1 MKISKKNKMIRVIS
15 PYNKNL
21 FNVELKGNESS
32 LKDLLS
38 TILNIP
44 STSIKGIRD
53 NYNNYY
59 TLSSALNSSN
69 INKIPNNYFSIIIN
83 NNDNNNINNITQNDM
98 IHYTMNKNSNYM
110 TPSLYNNMYLNT
122 NHYINN
128 SDIYYNNIKIN
139 NIHNYESLNRNIGQ
153 YSNFF
158 KKYSKEA
165 YYNLIIFLY
174 KTKLIGKNNYYKLKK
189 CIKANN
195 NDVIEILKPF
205 IEFDKDYKKLI
216 NNLFPI
222 LNLDLSIN
230 GSSYLKI
237 NSIDKNN
244 QNINLLNSIKNYFT
258 KENLEKLNYLLLI
271 ENMSIIKVFES
282 YYKTRNKENLVD
294 ELYSLLKKVSKIDL
308 DKSNNII
315 GNIIKK
321 RKSKSYNYKK
331 AIEGNNK
338 SKNKYGNKKYNA
350 QLLQKITDKIIK
362 YGKKFSKDIY
372 YLMKYELNT
381 ISSEEKENLFI
392 NKFDININKSS
403 FKELSE
409 KSKKNIKHYY
419 KKYINKNIYEFLEE
433 EEKDIYENIIST
445 QNSQEYDDIIKI
457 YSELIEDDKIKNK
470 MELLRNKI
478 INYLKDLKKVIEEK
492 SEISKTSENEP
503 ETNKEKSASKKLI
516 FHDDEEEEEEEDE
529 ESNKEEKESSTETKT
544 ENKEEEKESENYDN
558 ADEESGVS
566 IKKADRNKRNN

>member
-69 INKIPNNYFSIIIN
+69 INKFPNNYFSIIIN

-110 TPSLYNNMYLNT
+110 TPNLYNNMYLNT

-158 KKYSKEA
+158 KKYRKEA

-338 SKNKYGNKKYNA
+338 SKNRYGNKKYNA

-409 KSKKNIKHYY
+409 KSKKNIKYYY